1 MTNQYRKQGNSLF
14 QLTQDGSAYVH
25 CANLPLNIKTLA
37 AAVKWYE
44 AE

>member
-1 MTNQYRKQGNSLF
+1 MANQYRKQGNSLF
-14 QLTQDGSAYVH
+14 QLRGNAYVH
-25 CANLPLNIKTLA
+25 CANIPENIKTLS